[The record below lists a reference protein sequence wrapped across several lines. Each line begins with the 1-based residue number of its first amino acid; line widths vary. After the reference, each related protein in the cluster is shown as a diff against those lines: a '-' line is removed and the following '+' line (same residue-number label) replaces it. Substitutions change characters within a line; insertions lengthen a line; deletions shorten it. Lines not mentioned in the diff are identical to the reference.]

1 MKRLLE
7 SVAEEIAQLLEEM
20 TIEELEELIAY
31 ASGVLR
37 RKKESSPRKEKYR
50 FDYEVTLDPRK
61 GFPYVAR
68 LVWKDGKV
76 EREFY
81 SLKKQYGKKQVT
93 VWGTFEAS
101 DGDIIEMRTG
111 ASWRND
117 YRAWY
122 LVYRGKLYFL
132 SDISDSRRKAIVVDY
147 LSGEIT
153 MGDLID
159 MLNVKL
165 DSPEFAGEVVEG

>member
-1 MKRLLE
+1 MVVRLLE
-7 SVAEEIAQLLEEM
+7 SVAEEIAKLLEEM
-20 TIEELEELIAY
+20 SIEELEELIAY

-37 RKKESSPRKEKYR
+37 RKKEGLGLKKEYK
-50 FDYEVTLDPRK
+50 FNFEVTMDPRK

-68 LVWKDGKV
+68 LVWKDGKI

-81 SLKKQYGKKQVT
+81 NLKKQYGKRQVT

-101 DGDIIEMRTG
+101 EGDVIEMRTG

-122 LVYRGKLYFL
+122 LVHKSNLYL
-132 SDISDSRRKAIVVDY
+132 LTWISDSRKKKVVIEY
-147 LSGEIT
+147 LSGKIT
-153 MGDLID
+153 MEELMSALYIREE
-159 MLNVKL
+159 
-165 DSPEFAGEVVEG
+165 SPSFEGEVEE

>member
-1 MKRLLE
+1 MRRLIE

-20 TIEELEELIAY
+20 SIEELEELIAY
-31 ASGVLR
+31 ANGVLR
-37 RKKESSPRKEKYR
+37 RKKESLQARKKYR
-50 FDYEVTLDPRK
+50 FYYEVTLDPRK

-68 LVWKDGKV
+68 LVWRDNKV

-81 SLKKQYGKKQVT
+81 NLKKQYGKKKVT
-93 VWGTFEAS
+93 VWGDFEAS

-122 LVYRGKLYFL
+122 LVYKGKLYL
-132 SDISDSRRKAIVVDY
+132 LTWTSDSQGKKVVVDY
-147 LSGEIT
+147 LSGELT
-153 MGDLID
+153 MEDLID
-159 MLNVKL
+159 ILKVNLNEP
-165 DSPEFAGEVVEG
+165 DFIGEVVE